1 MVPVLKLIHEVY
13 WLGCFLHK
21 AMEKSTGCKKSNYG
35 NYLIDNLFP
44 QVFEKYYQE
53 STFTDNLFKIT
64 SY

>member
-35 NYLIDNLFP
+35 SYLVDNLF
-44 QVFEKYYQE
+44 QVFEKDYQE